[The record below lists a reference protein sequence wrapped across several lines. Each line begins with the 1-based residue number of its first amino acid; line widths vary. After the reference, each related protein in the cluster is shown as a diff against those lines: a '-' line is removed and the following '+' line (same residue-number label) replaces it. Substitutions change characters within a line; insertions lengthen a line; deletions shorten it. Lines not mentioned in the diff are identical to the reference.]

1 MIIEVNKRKELK
13 KFVYFIKDLYKDDS
27 HYVYPLFYIFY
38 RELKKQVLV
47 DKKYKAI
54 LSQVDGKILGRL
66 LYTFEFNSK
75 LNKKVCYFS
84 YLDCFDNQEVF
95 NELFIHMEED
105 MKENDVF
112 YIEGSFTPY
121 DPDNRR
127 GILIKGFDDDPTIFT
142 SYNYPYY
149 ENLFE
154 NYGFKKIHDTFSLQ
168 PVFSIENY
176 KKLEILCKMFERR
189 FQIEVSPIDFKQ
201 IDKEIADIHDIL
213 VQATTEIIY
222 QEAPSIELIK
232 AVAKKM
238 KFLLRP
244 EIVLIARER
253 NTKKPIGFVI
263 CLLDYNQIFKL
274 TKGKIK
280 ILKFIKPLKYVNRS
294 RGMMQYVIPKYQNSG
309 LIGYMYNEIYK
320 NFKKMGI
327 TKFEA
332 GTIME
337 ENFRSIS
344 VWDKF
349 GGEVT
354 KIYRIY
360 GKEIQR

>member
-1 MIIEVNKRKELK
+1 MIIEVNKKKDLK
-13 KFVYFIKDLYKDDS
+13 KFIYFIKDLYKDDS

-38 RELKKQVLV
+38 KELKKQVLKS
-47 DKKYKAI
+47 KKYKAV
-54 LSQVDGKILGRL
+54 LSEVNGQVLGRL
-66 LYTFEFNSK
+66 LYTFEFNPK

-84 YLDCFDNQEVF
+84 YIDCIDNQDIF
-95 NELFIHMEED
+95 NELFIFMEED
-105 MKENDVF
+105 MKKNDVF
-112 YIEGSFTPY
+112 YTEGSFAPY

-142 SYNYPYY
+142 SYNYAYY
-149 ENLFE
+149 QKLFE
-154 NYGFKKIHDTFSLQ
+154 NYGFEKIHDTVALEPDFT
-168 PVFSIENY
+168 IENHQ
-176 KKLEILCKMFERR
+176 KLELLCKMFERR
-189 FQIEVSPIDFKQ
+189 FQIDVSPIDFKQ
-201 IDKEIADIHDIL
+201 VDKEISDIHEVL
-213 VQATTEIIY
+213 VMATTDIIY
-222 QEAPSIELIK
+222 QEAPSIELIN

-253 NTKKPIGFVI
+253 DTKKPIGFVI

-294 RGMMQYVIPKYQNSG
+294 RGMMQYVIPKYQSSG

-327 TKFEA
+327 TRFEA

-337 ENFRSIS
+337 ENFKSIS

-360 GKEIQR
+360 GKEIQQ